1 MATKVL
7 RRINEAAVLKADESR
22 QEETTAW
29 CNRDLV
35 PLPPARRTWGW
46 FNFFGAQS
54 LGALNIATW
63 QTPNTFLTQ
72 GLSVGQAMG
81 IIIISRFIVSFFAC
95 VTGWCGLTWHVG
107 FTVQNRFTWGLRGAY
122 IPLLQRCLLNFIWN
136 ALQCWNGGKLVTVC
150 LTAIWPSF
158 RNIKNTLPSSVP
170 TTTSEMVGFA
180 IFWIVSVP
188 FLLIRPERFKKPFFF
203 SSVGC
208 GLAMLAMMIWSL
220 SVAKGVG
227 PVFYQGEQV
236 PSTSKW
242 GVSWIMMAGLNQAI
256 GQKVA
261 GMTNESDFSR
271 YSNSKTAFVIG
282 TVACQ
287 WLVGIFVS
295 FGGLVTT
302 AACQIIYGEIWW
314 NPPDLMMVMMD
325 YGNGSSASRAGVFF
339 LGLAFTFAILF
350 QNVCGNAVAGG
361 IDLAGVFPT
370 YIDIRRGAIITFM
383 ATWIIQP
390 WQLINRATAFINV
403 VSSFS
408 VFLAPLLGI
417 MVCDYFFIRYQ
428 KVKLSNLYRS
438 ENSDY
443 WFTHGVNLRVLP
455 CWIAGWAPT
464 IGGLIASVGEKDSA
478 PDAVFQLYYTAF
490 FIGFGISFVLFYTV
504 NLVFPVKGVGEYD
517 EYDDWATFTPKEAAR
532 LNIIPHENAEELAAT
547 RWGASGYQRHHAPI
561 EGEKEKGLDE
571 EKQIPAFAGDAN
583 KPEQVKDL

>member
-1 MATKVL
+1 
-7 RRINEAAVLKADESR
+7 
-22 QEETTAW
+22 
-29 CNRDLV
+29 
-35 PLPPARRTWGW
+35 
-46 FNFFGAQS
+46 
-54 LGALNIATW
+54 
-63 QTPNTFLTQ
+63 
-72 GLSVGQAMG
+72 
-81 IIIISRFIVSFFAC
+81 
-95 VTGWCGLTWHVG
+95 
-107 FTVQNRFTWGLRGAY
+107 
-122 IPLLQRCLLNFIWN
+122 
-136 ALQCWNGGKLVTVC
+136 
-150 LTAIWPSF
+150 
-158 RNIKNTLPSSVP
+158 
-170 TTTSEMVGFA
+170 
-180 IFWIVSVP
+180 
-188 FLLIRPERFKKPFFF
+188 
-203 SSVGC
+203 
-208 GLAMLAMMIWSL
+208 MIWSL

-325 YGNGSSASRAGVFF
+325 YGHGSSASRAGVFF

-361 IDLAGVFPT
+361 IDLAGVFPA

-417 MVCDYFFIRYQ
+417 MVCDYFFIRHQ

-438 ENSDY
+438 EDSYY

-464 IGGLIASVGEKDSA
+464 IGGLIVSVGENSSA

-490 FIGFGISFVLFYTV
+490 FTGFGISFVLFYAI
-504 NLVFPVKGVGEYD
+504 NLVFPTTGLGEYD
-517 EYDDWATFTPKEAAR
+517 EYDDWATFTPEEAAN
-532 LNIIPHENAEELAAT
+532 LNVIPHENAEKLATT
-547 RWGASGYQRHHAPI
+547 RWGASGYRRRHAPI
-561 EGEKEKGLDE
+561 EGEKEKGLE
-571 EKQIPAFAGDAN
+571 EEQEIPVVAEETN
-583 KPEQVKDL
+583 KPEQVKGL